1 MHGISRVPGWRGYP
15 AFWMSDYLR
24 PLLRNAVDVLPEGAL
39 VARLAE
45 AQKEGRPL
53 RVKLGLDPTAVSV
66 TLGWSVV
73 LSKLAA
79 FQDAGH
85 LPVLIVGDFTARVGD
100 PSGTSKTRP
109 MLTPEKIAAN
119 EADYLRQFAKI
130 LDVDRIE
137 IRHNSE
143 WLGELGA
150 DGMLELASRATLA
163 QILERDDFSKRYAA
177 GRPVSLQELMYPL
190 LQGYDSVA
198 IKADVELGGTDQK
211 FNLLVGRDLQDQVGM
226 PQQSIMTHELLVGTD
241 GVQKMSQSLGN
252 FVGLDDLP
260 ADMYGKTMSIPDEAM
275 PAWYRLASGLPED
288 DVVARIAAL
297 AAGELEAVEAKR
309 GLAFAITAR
318 FHSDELAGVYE
329 GGDEWPAAREL
340 AISGWC
346 QFDARLDRSANGS
359 TRATRMQARTSRGL
373 GRYVGPNDDD
383 AVRIESDR
391 CAGLHVVHEAYG
403 DQTRDGFWPA
413 DSIPVPACPACG
425 YAGRRRR
432 TIACSTGSS
441 RGRDDRHTHHRAI
454 RAERS
459 RASGG
464 RHGRRTQCHGGSDC
478 ASGGRQVPRGHH

>member
-1 MHGISRVPGWRGYP
+1 
-15 AFWMSDYLR
+15 MSDYLR

-66 TLGWSVV
+66 TLGWAVV

-100 PSGTSKTRP
+100 PSGKSKTRP

-211 FNLLVGRDLQDQVGM
+211 FNLLVGRDLQDQAGM

-318 FHSDELAGVYE
+318 FHSDELAEQAADGFRKQFAEHQIPTDIPTVVLGSEALVHVPALLVDHLGVASRGE
-329 GGDEWPAAREL
+329 ARRL
-340 AISGWC
+340 ISGG
-346 QFDARLDRSANGS
+346 AVRLDGETVDEIDLPREA
-359 TRATRMQARTSRGL
+359 L
-373 GRYVGPNDDD
+373 VGRVLQ
-383 AVRIESDR
+383 R
-391 CAGLHVVHEAYG
+391 
-403 DQTRDGFWPA
+403 
-413 DSIPVPACPACG
+413 
-425 YAGRRRR
+425 GRRDFVRLL
-432 TIACSTGSS
+432 
-441 RGRDDRHTHHRAI
+441 
-454 RAERS
+454 
-459 RASGG
+459 AS
-464 RHGRRTQCHGGSDC
+464 
-478 ASGGRQVPRGHH
+478 

>member
-1 MHGISRVPGWRGYP
+1 
-15 AFWMSDYLR
+15 MSDYLR

-119 EADYLRQFAKI
+119 ETDYLRQFAKI

-177 GRPVSLQELMYPL
+177 GKPVSLQELMYPL

-211 FNLLVGRDLQDQVGM
+211 FNLLVGRDLQDQAGM

-297 AAGELEAVEAKR
+297 AAGEIEAVEAKR

-318 FHSDELAGVYE
+318 FHSDELAEQAADGFRKQFAEHQIPTDIPSVVLGSEAVVHVPALLVDHLGVASRGE
-329 GGDEWPAAREL
+329 ARRL
-340 AISGWC
+340 ISGG
-346 QFDARLDRSANGS
+346 AVRLDGETVDEIDLPREA
-359 TRATRMQARTSRGL
+359 L
-373 GRYVGPNDDD
+373 VGRVLQ
-383 AVRIESDR
+383 R
-391 CAGLHVVHEAYG
+391 
-403 DQTRDGFWPA
+403 
-413 DSIPVPACPACG
+413 
-425 YAGRRRR
+425 GRRDFVRLL
-432 TIACSTGSS
+432 
-441 RGRDDRHTHHRAI
+441 
-454 RAERS
+454 
-459 RASGG
+459 AS
-464 RHGRRTQCHGGSDC
+464 
-478 ASGGRQVPRGHH
+478 

>member
-1 MHGISRVPGWRGYP
+1 
-15 AFWMSDYLR
+15 MSDYLR

-177 GRPVSLQELMYPL
+177 GKPVSLQELMYPL

-211 FNLLVGRDLQDQVGM
+211 FNLLVGRDLQDQAGM

-297 AAGELEAVEAKR
+297 AAGEIEAVEAKR

-318 FHSDELAGVYE
+318 FHSDELAEQAADGFRKQFAEHQIPTDIPTVVLGSEAVVHVPALLVDHLGVASRGE
-329 GGDEWPAAREL
+329 ARRL
-340 AISGWC
+340 ISGG
-346 QFDARLDRSANGS
+346 AVRLDGETVDEIDLPREA
-359 TRATRMQARTSRGL
+359 L
-373 GRYVGPNDDD
+373 VGRVLQ
-383 AVRIESDR
+383 R
-391 CAGLHVVHEAYG
+391 
-403 DQTRDGFWPA
+403 
-413 DSIPVPACPACG
+413 
-425 YAGRRRR
+425 GRRDFVRLL
-432 TIACSTGSS
+432 
-441 RGRDDRHTHHRAI
+441 
-454 RAERS
+454 
-459 RASGG
+459 AS
-464 RHGRRTQCHGGSDC
+464 
-478 ASGGRQVPRGHH
+478 

>member
-1 MHGISRVPGWRGYP
+1 
-15 AFWMSDYLR
+15 MSDYLR

-130 LDVDRIE
+130 LDIDRSE

-198 IKADVELGGTDQK
+198 IKADIELGGTDQK
-211 FNLLVGRDLQDQVGM
+211 FNLLVGRDLQGQAGM

-297 AAGELEAVEAKR
+297 AAGEIEAVEAKR

-318 FHSDELAGVYE
+318 FHSDELAEQAADGFRKQFAEHQIPTDIPSVVLGSEAVVHVPALLVDHLGVASRGE
-329 GGDEWPAAREL
+329 ARRL
-340 AISGWC
+340 ISGG
-346 QFDARLDRSANGS
+346 AVRLDGETVDEIDLPREA
-359 TRATRMQARTSRGL
+359 L
-373 GRYVGPNDDD
+373 VGRVLQ
-383 AVRIESDR
+383 R
-391 CAGLHVVHEAYG
+391 
-403 DQTRDGFWPA
+403 
-413 DSIPVPACPACG
+413 
-425 YAGRRRR
+425 GRRDFVRLL
-432 TIACSTGSS
+432 
-441 RGRDDRHTHHRAI
+441 
-454 RAERS
+454 
-459 RASGG
+459 AS
-464 RHGRRTQCHGGSDC
+464 
-478 ASGGRQVPRGHH
+478 

>member
-1 MHGISRVPGWRGYP
+1 
-15 AFWMSDYLR
+15 MSDYLR

-100 PSGTSKTRP
+100 PSGKSKTRP

-177 GRPVSLQELMYPL
+177 GRPISLQELMYPL

-211 FNLLVGRDLQDQVGM
+211 FNLLVGRDLQDQAGM

-297 AAGELEAVEAKR
+297 AAGEIEAVEAKR

-318 FHSDELAGVYE
+318 FHSEELAEQAADGFRKQFAEHQIPTDIPSVVLGSEAVVHVPALLVDHLGVASRGE
-329 GGDEWPAAREL
+329 ARRL
-340 AISGWC
+340 ISGG
-346 QFDARLDRSANGS
+346 AVRLDGETVDEIDLPREA
-359 TRATRMQARTSRGL
+359 L
-373 GRYVGPNDDD
+373 VGRVLQ
-383 AVRIESDR
+383 R
-391 CAGLHVVHEAYG
+391 
-403 DQTRDGFWPA
+403 
-413 DSIPVPACPACG
+413 
-425 YAGRRRR
+425 GRRDFVRLL
-432 TIACSTGSS
+432 
-441 RGRDDRHTHHRAI
+441 
-454 RAERS
+454 
-459 RASGG
+459 AS
-464 RHGRRTQCHGGSDC
+464 
-478 ASGGRQVPRGHH
+478 

>member
-1 MHGISRVPGWRGYP
+1 
-15 AFWMSDYLR
+15 MSDYLR

-39 VARLAE
+39 VARIAE

-177 GRPVSLQELMYPL
+177 GKPVSLQELMYPL

-211 FNLLVGRDLQDQVGM
+211 FNLLVGRDLQDQAGM

-297 AAGELEAVEAKR
+297 AAGEIEAVEAKR

-318 FHSDELAGVYE
+318 FHSDELAEQAADGFRKQFAEHQIPTDIPTVVLGSEAVVHVPALLVDHLGVASRGE
-329 GGDEWPAAREL
+329 ARRL
-340 AISGWC
+340 ISGG
-346 QFDARLDRSANGS
+346 AVRLDGETVDEIDLPREA
-359 TRATRMQARTSRGL
+359 L
-373 GRYVGPNDDD
+373 VGRVLQ
-383 AVRIESDR
+383 R
-391 CAGLHVVHEAYG
+391 
-403 DQTRDGFWPA
+403 
-413 DSIPVPACPACG
+413 
-425 YAGRRRR
+425 GRRDFVRLL
-432 TIACSTGSS
+432 
-441 RGRDDRHTHHRAI
+441 
-454 RAERS
+454 
-459 RASGG
+459 AS
-464 RHGRRTQCHGGSDC
+464 
-478 ASGGRQVPRGHH
+478 

>member
-1 MHGISRVPGWRGYP
+1 
-15 AFWMSDYLR
+15 MSDYLR

-100 PSGTSKTRP
+100 PSGKSKTRP

-211 FNLLVGRDLQDQVGM
+211 FNLLVGRDLQGQAGM

-297 AAGELEAVEAKR
+297 AAGEIEAIEAKR

-318 FHSDELAGVYE
+318 FHSDELAEQAADGFRKQFAEHQIPTDIPTVVLGSEALVHVPALLVDHLGVASRGE
-329 GGDEWPAAREL
+329 ARRL
-340 AISGWC
+340 ISGG
-346 QFDARLDRSANGS
+346 AVRLDGETVDEIDLPREA
-359 TRATRMQARTSRGL
+359 L
-373 GRYVGPNDDD
+373 VGRVLQ
-383 AVRIESDR
+383 R
-391 CAGLHVVHEAYG
+391 
-403 DQTRDGFWPA
+403 
-413 DSIPVPACPACG
+413 
-425 YAGRRRR
+425 GRRDFVRLL
-432 TIACSTGSS
+432 
-441 RGRDDRHTHHRAI
+441 
-454 RAERS
+454 
-459 RASGG
+459 AS
-464 RHGRRTQCHGGSDC
+464 
-478 ASGGRQVPRGHH
+478 

>member
-1 MHGISRVPGWRGYP
+1 
-15 AFWMSDYLR
+15 MSDYLR

-100 PSGTSKTRP
+100 PSGKSKTRP

-211 FNLLVGRDLQDQVGM
+211 FNLLVGRDLQGQAGM

-275 PAWYRLASGLPED
+275 PAWYRLASGLSED

-297 AAGELEAVEAKR
+297 AAGEIEAIEAKR

-318 FHSDELAGVYE
+318 FHSDELAEQAADGFRKQFAEHQIPTDIPTVVLGSEALVHVPALLVDHLGVASRGE
-329 GGDEWPAAREL
+329 ARRL
-340 AISGWC
+340 ISGG
-346 QFDARLDRSANGS
+346 AVRLDGETVDEIDLPREA
-359 TRATRMQARTSRGL
+359 L
-373 GRYVGPNDDD
+373 VGRVLQ
-383 AVRIESDR
+383 R
-391 CAGLHVVHEAYG
+391 
-403 DQTRDGFWPA
+403 
-413 DSIPVPACPACG
+413 
-425 YAGRRRR
+425 GRRDFVRLL
-432 TIACSTGSS
+432 
-441 RGRDDRHTHHRAI
+441 
-454 RAERS
+454 
-459 RASGG
+459 AS
-464 RHGRRTQCHGGSDC
+464 
-478 ASGGRQVPRGHH
+478 

>member
-1 MHGISRVPGWRGYP
+1 
-15 AFWMSDYLR
+15 MSDYLR

-39 VARLAE
+39 IARLAE

-100 PSGTSKTRP
+100 PSGKSKTRP

-190 LQGYDSVA
+190 LQGYDSVT

-211 FNLLVGRDLQDQVGM
+211 FNLLVGRDLQDQAGM

-297 AAGELEAVEAKR
+297 AAGEIEAVEAKR

-318 FHSDELAGVYE
+318 FHSEELAEQAADGFRKQFAEHQIPTDIPSVVLGSEAVVHVPALLVDHLGVASRGE
-329 GGDEWPAAREL
+329 ARRL
-340 AISGWC
+340 ISGG
-346 QFDARLDRSANGS
+346 AVRLDGE
-359 TRATRMQARTSRGL
+359 TVDEIDLPRAAL
-373 GRYVGPNDDD
+373 VGRVLQ
-383 AVRIESDR
+383 R
-391 CAGLHVVHEAYG
+391 
-403 DQTRDGFWPA
+403 
-413 DSIPVPACPACG
+413 
-425 YAGRRRR
+425 GRRDFVRLL
-432 TIACSTGSS
+432 
-441 RGRDDRHTHHRAI
+441 
-454 RAERS
+454 
-459 RASGG
+459 AS
-464 RHGRRTQCHGGSDC
+464 
-478 ASGGRQVPRGHH
+478 

>member
-1 MHGISRVPGWRGYP
+1 
-15 AFWMSDYLR
+15 MSDYLR

-177 GRPVSLQELMYPL
+177 GKPVSLQELMYPL

-211 FNLLVGRDLQDQVGM
+211 FNLLVGRDLQDQAGM

-297 AAGELEAVEAKR
+297 AAGEIEAVEAKR

-318 FHSDELAGVYE
+318 FHSDELAEQAADGFRKQFAEHQIPTDIPSVVLGSEAVVHVPALLVDHLGVASRGE
-329 GGDEWPAAREL
+329 ARRL
-340 AISGWC
+340 ISGG
-346 QFDARLDRSANGS
+346 AVRLDGETVDEIDLPREA
-359 TRATRMQARTSRGL
+359 L
-373 GRYVGPNDDD
+373 VGRVLQ
-383 AVRIESDR
+383 R
-391 CAGLHVVHEAYG
+391 
-403 DQTRDGFWPA
+403 
-413 DSIPVPACPACG
+413 
-425 YAGRRRR
+425 GRRDFVRLL
-432 TIACSTGSS
+432 
-441 RGRDDRHTHHRAI
+441 
-454 RAERS
+454 
-459 RASGG
+459 AS
-464 RHGRRTQCHGGSDC
+464 
-478 ASGGRQVPRGHH
+478 